1 MSAIRGVSDD
11 KFAKNILKEVDHI
24 EYALKYFIDRT
35 NQLERDLEHYKEAYE
50 NRVNEFI
57 KTDRELKIKNE
68 YFQLIHDIG
77 YDYDGLEK
85 PESLKQLI
93 DELIDLANKGYK
105 SDDKSVI
112 YTAANGTSQNILFET
127 IEGDKNDNTRCV

>member
-1 MSAIRGVSDD
+1 MSAIRGVPDD
-11 KFAKNILKEVDHI
+11 KFAKNILKEVEHI

-57 KTDRELKIKNE
+57 KVDRELKIKNE

-77 YDYDGLEK
+77 YDFDGANILDSFK
-85 PESLKQLI
+85 KLVN
-93 DELIDLANKGYK
+93 ELVDYANKGYK
-105 SDDKSVI
+105 SDDKAVI
-112 YTAANGTSQNILFET
+112 YDNFNGVKKNILGET
-127 IEGDKNDNTRCV
+127 IEGEQKNDRKNI

>member
-11 KFAKNILKEVDHI
+11 KFAKNILKEIDHI

-57 KTDRELKIKNE
+57 KVDRELKIKNE

-77 YDYDGLEK
+77 YDYDGCNK
-85 PESLKQLI
+85 VESLKELI

-112 YTAANGTSQNILFET
+112 YTAANGTKQNILFET
-127 IEGDKNDNTRCV
+127 IEGDE